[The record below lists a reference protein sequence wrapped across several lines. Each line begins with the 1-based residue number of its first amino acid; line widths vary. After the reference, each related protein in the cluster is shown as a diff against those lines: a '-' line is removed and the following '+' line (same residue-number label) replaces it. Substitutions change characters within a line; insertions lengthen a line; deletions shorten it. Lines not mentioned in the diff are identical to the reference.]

1 MFKQFLVIHIF
12 IFGVLSCLT
21 AQNISEWISANEKN
35 PVEKIYIHT
44 DAENYFTGDTVWF
57 KIYLTDS
64 RSGQLIP
71 RAENVYVNL
80 LDVSGQSAIQMVL
93 LCVNG
98 QASGSFYRFRQN
110 ETR

>member
-64 RSGQLIP
+64 RSDNSFHEQKMCMLICWMC
-71 RAENVYVNL
+71 RVNRPFKW
-80 LDVSGQSAIQMVL
+80 
-93 LCVNG
+93 
-98 QASGSFYRFRQN
+98 FYFV
-110 ETR
+110 